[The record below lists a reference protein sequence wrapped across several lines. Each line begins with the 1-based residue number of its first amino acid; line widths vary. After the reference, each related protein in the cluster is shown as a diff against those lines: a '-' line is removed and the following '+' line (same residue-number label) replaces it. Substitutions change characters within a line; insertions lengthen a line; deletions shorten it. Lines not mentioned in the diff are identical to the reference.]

1 MYAASSVCE
10 AKQKMPE
17 DIFLKIN
24 KDLVLK
30 YEEGVKEG
38 LLLGKHRIF
47 AVDGTRL
54 NLPREMVDCGY
65 KKCNKDAYYP
75 QGLMSCIYDINT
87 HIVHDFCLEK
97 NLNER
102 ICAAEHIKVLK
113 KDDVVIFDRGYFSY
127 LMLCQCMELRV
138 HPIFRISLSLAN
150 KEIQNFLLSDKS
162 DSIVKYTPSAT
173 VKNQL
178 KRQGYNLKFESV
190 ELRLI
195 KHAIDDK
202 VYLYGTTLI
211 GEEYPKEL
219 FGKIYHNRWDIEELY
234 KISKCLVNLE
244 EFSSKLERGLKQE
257 IYAHFVL
264 INITRFFAN
273 ISQIT
278 NKEDKNTK
286 YNFKNCLN
294 IVGKNIQSI
303 IFKSKQFIAGIIQ
316 KMIAKISRIKQK
328 IRPKRKYRRISH
340 KPFNRW
346 VLNRSPHW
354 T

>member
-1 MYAASSVCE
+1 M
-10 AKQKMPE
+10 
-17 DIFLKIN
+17 
-24 KDLVLK
+24 
-30 YEEGVKEG
+30 
-38 LLLGKHRIF
+38 
-47 AVDGTRL
+47 
-54 NLPREMVDCGY
+54 
-65 KKCNKDAYYP
+65 
-75 QGLMSCIYDINT
+75 
-87 HIVHDFCLEK
+87 
-97 NLNER
+97 
-102 ICAAEHIKVLK
+102 
-113 KDDVVIFDRGYFSY
+113 
-127 LMLCQCMELRV
+127 
-138 HPIFRISLSLAN
+138 
-150 KEIQNFLLSDKS
+150 
-162 DSIVKYTPSAT
+162 
-173 VKNQL
+173 
-178 KRQGYNLKFESV
+178 
-190 ELRLI
+190 RLI

>member
-1 MYAASSVCE
+1 MG
-10 AKQKMPE
+10 
-17 DIFLKIN
+17 
-24 KDLVLK
+24 VLN
-30 YEEGVKEG
+30 
-38 LLLGKHRIF
+38 H
-47 AVDGTRL
+47 
-54 NLPREMVDCGY
+54 
-65 KKCNKDAYYP
+65 
-75 QGLMSCIYDINT
+75 
-87 HIVHDFCLEK
+87 
-97 NLNER
+97 
-102 ICAAEHIKVLK
+102 
-113 KDDVVIFDRGYFSY
+113 
-127 LMLCQCMELRV
+127 LRDY
-138 HPIFRISLSLAN
+138 

-195 KHAIDDK
+195 KHVIDDK

-328 IRPKRKYRRISH
+328 KTKEKIQKNIAQT
-340 KPFNRW
+340 
-346 VLNRSPHW
+346 L
-354 T
+354 